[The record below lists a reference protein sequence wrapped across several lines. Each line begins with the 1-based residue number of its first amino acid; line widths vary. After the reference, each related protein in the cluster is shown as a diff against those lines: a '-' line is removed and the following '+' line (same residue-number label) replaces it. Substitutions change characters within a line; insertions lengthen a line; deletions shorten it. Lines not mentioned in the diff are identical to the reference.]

1 MKKRILTYALT
12 FLSLLTSFVVFTS
25 CNPKEQENKL
35 SVVTT
40 IFPEYDWVKNILGDC
55 SEDVELTLLL
65 DSKVDLH
72 NYQPSV
78 ADIANISNCDL
89 FIYVGGES
97 DEWVENALSV
107 SKNES
112 RKTLNLFEVL
122 KDALKEGHDH
132 DDEHGEEQE
141 EHDEEH
147 EHVYDE
153 HVWLSLKNAKIICA
167 AIAEK
172 LSEIDVENAE
182 AYQTNAENYLTEL
195 TLLDEKYT
203 STVSEA
209 PHKAFVF
216 ADRFPFRYLAE
227 DYGIAYFAA
236 FDGCSAET
244 EASFETIVSLAKKV
258 DELGISAL
266 LTIEG
271 CDNLL
276 ARTIIENTAAKN
288 QKILSVNS
296 MQATTIADAQNG
308 VTYLSVMEKNLKVLE
323 EALQ

>member
-1 MKKRILTYALT
+1 MKKRILTYTLT
-12 FLSLLTSFVVFTS
+12 FFALFTSFAVFTS
-25 CNPKEQENKL
+25 CNTKEQENKL
-35 SVVTT
+35 SVVAT
-40 IFPEYDWVKNILGDC
+40 IFPEYDWVKNVLGDR
-55 SEDVELTLLL
+55 SENVELTLLL

-78 ADIANISNCDL
+78 ADIATISNCDL

-97 DEWVENALSV
+97 DEWVENALNV

-122 KDALKEGHDH
+122 RDSLKEEHDH
-132 DDEHGEEQE
+132 DDEHTQEQE

-153 HVWLSLKNAKIICA
+153 HVWLSLKNAKIICT

-182 AYQTNAENYLTEL
+182 SYQTNVENYLAEL
-195 TLLDEKYT
+195 TKLDEAYV
-203 STVSEA
+203 STVSAA

-258 DELGISAL
+258 DELGVNAL

-276 ARTIIENTAAKN
+276 ARTIIENTVAKN
-288 QKILSVNS
+288 QKILSVDS
-296 MQATTIADAQNG
+296 MQATTAADAQNG
-308 VTYLSVMEKNLKVLE
+308 VTYLSVMQKNLKVLE
-323 EALQ
+323 EALR